1 MSRIFGF
8 LKVALILILDFLCV
22 YNMLQDIEIALLIVA
37 GIALYVFF
45 GGYIALLREGAVK
58 SRKLPAYQKSRL
70 DAVKARLV
78 NDVKSAYGADIS
90 GLKLY
95 LVPGDDEMN
104 ASAYGCRC
112 VSVTQGTFNTA
123 DPITLTAVLG
133 HECSHILHFDAEFNR
148 AVFCTV
154 MILVSALG
162 IMSFATVAVIFLI
175 FLLLSCFRSW
185 LGFMAFRG
193 ITKTVRTI
201 FSLLQRGVVVVYQ
214 LLLGIVSRNSEYR
227 SDKFSCQ
234 LGYGVQLAHFLALSE
249 TSNQRQL
256 TLSEAMYRTHPPT
269 PKRIARLEA
278 YVHRT

>member
-1 MSRIFGF
+1 MSRLFGF
-8 LKVALILILDFLCV
+8 LKVVLVLALDFLCI
-22 YNMLQDIEIALLIVA
+22 YNMLQDAKIALLIVA
-37 GIALYVFF
+37 GITLYVFF

-58 SRKLPAYQKSRL
+58 SKKLPAYQKSRL

-78 NDVKSAYGADIS
+78 NDVKSACGADIS
-90 GLKLY
+90 SLKLY

-162 IMSFATVAVIFLI
+162 IMSFATVAIIFLI

-193 ITKTVRTI
+193 ITKIVRAI
-201 FSLLQRGVVVVYQ
+201 FCFFQRGVVVVYQ
-214 LLLGIVSRNSEYR
+214 LLLGIISRHSEYR
-227 SDKFSCQ
+227 SDRFSCQ
-234 LGYGVQLAHFLALSE
+234 LGYGIQLAHFLALSE
-249 TSNQRQL
+249 PSNQRQL
-256 TLSEAMYRTHPPT
+256 TLSEAMNRTHPPK
-269 PKRIARLEA
+269 PKRIARIEA